1 MLKPLPIKDH
11 LISDSRLLWSGCILM
26 SFAAALISDLY
37 LLAAIPFVLLFAL
50 VVIRDYRSLY
60 YLFYLVIPFSVE
72 VYLPNGLGTDLPS
85 EPLMWALTALGL
97 LLFISKSWSHT
108 DIRRYRTP
116 ITALIILHVL
126 WIAFSIIY
134 SSDPL
139 RSTKFLL
146 AKIWYVIPFYFMT
159 IHVLKSNDSLIK
171 AFKILIAMLTLA
183 MVYVFFR
190 HAAEEFSFTTSNNVV
205 QPFFRNHVNYACMV
219 VLILPYLFLLF
230 VRSNHKMMYTGLLLF
245 YLICIYFSFTRAAIL
260 SVGIGIGAY
269 YIIKLKLVRPVLLA
283 ASIIAILGLFY
294 LRYDNN
300 FLELAPNFEK
310 TITHEK
316 FDNLIE
322 ATYKMEDISTMER
335 LYRWVAGFEMVGE
348 RPVFG
353 FGPNN
358 FYINYEQY
366 ALSAFQTYVSDNP
379 DQSGVHNYYLMTAVD
394 QGLPGLFIFLA
405 LLFVTLILGEKA
417 FHSSVHQ
424 EDRQIIMT
432 ALVSLIII
440 MSLNLINDMMET
452 DKVGSF
458 FFIAIAIV
466 NIYHYKSQIRG
477 LEK

>member
-1 MLKPLPIKDH
+1 
-11 LISDSRLLWSGCILM
+11 
-26 SFAAALISDLY
+26 
-37 LLAAIPFVLLFAL
+37 
-50 VVIRDYRSLY
+50 
-60 YLFYLVIPFSVE
+60 
-72 VYLPNGLGTDLPS
+72 
-85 EPLMWALTALGL
+85 
-97 LLFISKSWSHT
+97 
-108 DIRRYRTP
+108 
-116 ITALIILHVL
+116 
-126 WIAFSIIY
+126 
-134 SSDPL
+134 
-139 RSTKFLL
+139 
-146 AKIWYVIPFYFMT
+146 
-159 IHVLKSNDSLIK
+159 
-171 AFKILIAMLTLA
+171 
-183 MVYVFFR
+183 
-190 HAAEEFSFTTSNNVV
+190 
-205 QPFFRNHVNYACMV
+205 
-219 VLILPYLFLLF
+219 
-230 VRSNHKMMYTGLLLF
+230 
-245 YLICIYFSFTRAAIL
+245 
-260 SVGIGIGAY
+260 
-269 YIIKLKLVRPVLLA
+269 
-283 ASIIAILGLFY
+283 
-294 LRYDNN
+294 
-300 FLELAPNFEK
+300 
-310 TITHEK
+310 
-316 FDNLIE
+316 
-322 ATYKMEDISTMER
+322 MEDISTMER